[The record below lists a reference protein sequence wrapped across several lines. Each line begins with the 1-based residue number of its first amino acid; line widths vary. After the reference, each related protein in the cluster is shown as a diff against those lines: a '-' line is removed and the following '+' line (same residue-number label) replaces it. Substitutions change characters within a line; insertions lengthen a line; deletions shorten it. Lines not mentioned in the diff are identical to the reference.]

1 MTRTTRTDFGVRLLA
16 VAALVVT
23 SGCRTP
29 TTQQEPAAAGTRTVR
44 VAPQV
49 PEREDRTA
57 PSPGSRYVT
66 SIGLPNVGVDAAP
79 SDASERLESFLR
91 PIESIPVRSEKR

>member
-1 MTRTTRTDFGVRLLA
+1 MTRTTRIDLGIRLLA

-29 TTQQEPAAAGTRTVR
+29 TTEQDPAVTGTRTVR
-44 VAPQV
+44 VAPHV
-49 PEREDRTA
+49 REREDRTA
-57 PSPGSRYVT
+57 PKPGSRYVT
-66 SIGLPNVGVDAAP
+66 SIGLPNVGGAP